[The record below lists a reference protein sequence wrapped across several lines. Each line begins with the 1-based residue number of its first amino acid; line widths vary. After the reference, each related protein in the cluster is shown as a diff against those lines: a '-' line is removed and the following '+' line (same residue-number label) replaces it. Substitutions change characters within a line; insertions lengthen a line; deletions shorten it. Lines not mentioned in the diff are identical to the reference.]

1 MNATACRGRAS
12 LAALLIACATA
23 QWIAPA
29 YAEDP
34 PTATPDR
41 ASRDTPVFQSATAER
56 VYFGARPR
64 LLQIRTL
71 VEAAGRQSS
80 IGSGFLVGA
89 DGLAITNY
97 HVVSQYALEPTAY
110 RLEYATPDGSHG
122 VAKLLAFDVG
132 NDLAVV
138 EIDKKDQP
146 YFEFDRRALDAQI
159 AKGERLYSMGNPL
172 DLGFTIVEGTYNGS
186 VERSYN
192 ERIHF
197 SGAINPGMSGGP
209 AVTAEGNV
217 VGINVAKQ
225 FGGELLSFL
234 VPARFAKT
242 LLDRA
247 RNAAPLAVEGY
258 RGELGRQLTSWQA
271 GLYDALAERGFRIA
285 ELGPYRAPESSA
297 PWFTCWAHTN
307 ADAKPRPRAHISE
320 TNCQMQTTVFIA
332 GDLQT
337 GQISISHS
345 YVSSIDLNA
354 FQFSA
359 FLSQRYQ
366 PSSGP
371 GPARKRLTGQRCHED
386 FVGSSDAIDHPLL
399 RAVWCARAYREFDGL
414 YDVVVVAVTQDRAL
428 QALMSRLDMHG
439 VTYDNALSLGRRFLG
454 AVGRSEAVSAPATK
468 DSK

>member
-1 MNATACRGRAS
+1 VRRRLLP
-12 LAALLIACATA
+12 LAALFLACATA
-23 QWIAPA
+23 GWTVPAHSEDRPAPA
-29 YAEDP
+29 
-34 PTATPDR
+34 
-41 ASRDTPVFQSATAER
+41 FQSATAER
-56 VYFGARPR
+56 VYFAARPR

-80 IGSGFLVGA
+80 IGSGFLVSA
-89 DGLAITNY
+89 DGLAMTNY
-97 HVVSQYALEPTAY
+97 HVVSQYALEPAAY
-110 RLEYATPDGSHG
+110 RLEYAAPDGSHG
-122 VAKLLAFDVG
+122 LAKLLAFDVG
-132 NDLAVV
+132 NDLAVLQ
-138 EIDKKDQP
+138 IDKNNQP
-146 YFEFDRRALDAQI
+146 YFEFDRRALDAEI

-209 AVTAEGNV
+209 TVAADGGI

-225 FGGELLSFL
+225 FGGELVSFL

-247 RNAAPLAVEGY
+247 RNAAPLASESY
-258 RGELGRQLTSWQA
+258 RNEISRQLTSWQA
-271 GLYDALAERGFRIA
+271 GLYDTLAERGFRAA

-297 PWFTCWAHTN
+297 PWFTCWAQTN
-307 ADAKPRPRAHISE
+307 ADAKPKPRAHVSE

-371 GPARKRLTGQRCHED
+371 GFARKRLTGQRCHED
-386 FVGSSDAIDHPLL
+386 FVGSLDAAGHPLL

-414 YDVVVVAVTQDRAL
+414 YDVVVITVTQDRAL
-428 QALMSRLDMHG
+428 EALMSKLDMHG
-439 VTYDNALSLGRRFLG
+439 VTYDNALSLGRRFLS
-454 AVGRSEAVSAPATK
+454 AVGRVDAVSVPAAAEAPK
-468 DSK
+468 